1 MFDENTDENI
11 VVGAIKKLLPKLKP
25 KQRLSIDPNSE
36 TIKDKNVNKIYWKK
50 SFWKLNQICNGM
62 IESSNWVFLFY

>member
-36 TIKDKNVNKIYWKK
+36 TIKDKNVNKIY
-50 SFWKLNQICNGM
+50 
-62 IESSNWVFLFY
+62 